1 MWLSVVNHWDTSDI
15 SQLLCVSER
24 TVRRFVTLFQRTG
37 DIKPKSYRHGP
48 PKLMGDYEQLL
59 LLRLILSYPGIYLHE
74 IQARLTATLGVT
86 ISPATICRTL
96 KFMGCTRQV
105 LQHIA
110 LQRDEEQRA
119 RFMAEVSVYDP
130 SMLLWIDESG
140 CDRRHSMRKRA
151 YAIRGKPPRDHRLL
165 SRGIRYSAVPIMSLE
180 GVHDVCL
187 LEGSV
192 NGEKFEEF
200 IRSCLLPILQP
211 FNGVNAHSVVI
222 MDNASIHHVDGVT
235 DLIENQAGARL
246 LFLPPYSPDLNPIE
260 EVFSQVKAIMKKN
273 DVLFQVTTMPR
284 VLLTMAFG
292 MVTKE
297 HCHSYIAS
305 SGYIS

>member
-1 MWLSVVNHWDTSDI
+1 M
-15 SQLLCVSER
+15 
-24 TVRRFVTLFQRTG
+24 TLFKQTG
-37 DIKPKSYRHGP
+37 DIKPKSHRHGP
-48 PKLMGDYEQLL
+48 PKLMGDHEQLL
-59 LLRLILSYPGIYLHE
+59 GIYLHE
-74 IQARLTATLGVT
+74 IQAKLTATLGVT

-151 YAIRGKPPRDHRLL
+151 YAIRGKPPRDHRIL
-165 SRGIRYSAVPIMSLE
+165 SRGIRYSAVPVMSLE
-180 GVHDVCL
+180 GVHVCL

-222 MDNASIHHVDGVT
+222 MDNASIHHVDCVT

-260 EVFSQVKAIMKKN
+260 EVFSQIKAIMKKN
-273 DVLFQVTTMPR
+273 DALFPVTTMPR

-305 SGYIS
+305 SGYIP

>member
-1 MWLSVVNHWDTSDI
+1 MWLSVVNHWDVSDI

-24 TVRRFVTLFQRTG
+24 TVRRFVTLFRQTG
-37 DIKPKSYRHGP
+37 DIKLKSQRHGP

-59 LLRLILSYPGIYLHE
+59 LLRLILSHPGIYLHE
-74 IQARLTATLGVT
+74 IQSKLTTTLGVT

-110 LQRDEEQRA
+110 FQRDEEQRA
-119 RFMAEVSVYDP
+119 RSMAEVSVYDP

-151 YAIRGKPPRDHRLL
+151 YSIRGKPPRDHRLL
-165 SRGIRYSAVPIMSLE
+165 SRGIRYSAIPIMSLD

-187 LEGSV
+187 VEGSV
-192 NGEKFEEF
+192 NGEKFEAF
-200 IRSCLLPILQP
+200 VTGCLLPILQP
-211 FNGVNAHSVVI
+211 FNGVNKHSVVI
-222 MDNASIHHVDGVT
+222 MDNASIHHVHGVT
-235 DLIENQAGARL
+235 NLIENQGGARL

-273 DVLFQVTTMPR
+273 DALFQVTTMPR

-292 MVTKE
+292 VVTKD